1 MTLDEELRV
10 VRAYLDIERV
20 RFGDRLRYAVEL
32 GVGTGAVLVPRMGLQ
47 TLVENSV
54 KYAVSPRPR
63 RCRRSVS
70 ARDATN
76 DRVTIVVQDDGP
88 GFDAAIR
95 PEGHGLAL
103 LERRLAML
111 FGDAAAMR
119 VDSRPGQTTV
129 TLDLPA

>member
-1 MTLDEELRV
+1 V
-10 VRAYLDIERV
+10 
-20 RFGDRLRYAVEL
+20 
-32 GVGTGAVLVPRMGLQ
+32 
-47 TLVENSV
+47 
-54 KYAVSPRPR
+54 
-63 RCRRSVS
+63 
-70 ARDATN
+70 TN

-119 VDSRPGQTTV
+119 VESRAGQTAV
-129 TLDLPA
+129 TLDVPAEVRL